1 VADAQ
6 EIAKAVW
13 NHPVRNTFGDVVQ
26 ARQILVAAEQR
37 VADVRARLAAL
48 EQRLTPTDNP

>member
-1 VADAQ
+1 MADAQ

-26 ARQILVAAEQR
+26 AR
-37 VADVRARLAAL
+37 LAAL